1 MLLKMIF
8 IFCFFVA
15 VMTLSPS
22 QGQCENWKEFFKD
35 GDSTYYYDKDSIH
48 YPQQKKILGFT
59 VNNKE
64 IVNVWTKIKYR
75 ASGENDTQLTRIY
88 CLERECMNC
97 VGMVNLFSKELSG
110 RKEPIEPG
118 SRGESLLIN
127 VCP

>member
-1 MLLKMIF
+1 MNKFISFFLLALM
-8 IFCFFVA
+8 VLA
-15 VMTLSPS
+15 PL
-22 QGQCENWKEFFKD
+22 QGQCEDWKEYFND
-35 GDSTYYYDKDSIH
+35 GVGTFYYDKDSIH
-48 YPQQKKILGFT
+48 YPEQKKILGFT
-59 VNNKE
+59 VKNKE

-97 VGMVNLFSKELSG
+97 AGMVNLFSKELSG

-118 SRGESLLIN
+118 SWGESLLKK